1 MRRLPSL
8 AGLRTN
14 VLDRYRSRSIQE
26 VKCCCK
32 TEDTMVV
39 RRMVVLV
46 GGRDGATV
54 SRMLTKLG

>member
-8 AGLRTN
+8 AGFRTI
-14 VLDRYRSRSIQE
+14 VLDRYRSRSIQG

-32 TEDTMVV
+32 TKGTMVI
-39 RRMVVLV
+39 RRMVVPV